1 MIGKVIFLFST
12 CVEVFILHRTIKWIM
27 MAALVLSLC
36 VTGLAIAE
44 ESYYLELPA
53 KGITSSR
60 KITVDIPG
68 ENEVVDGINP
78 LTGEVWSGSYRPIGV
93 NIDQHP

>member
-1 MIGKVIFLFST
+1 MICKETILFSLF
-12 CVEVFILHRTIKWIM
+12 VEVFILHRTIKWLV

-36 VTGLAIAE
+36 ATSFAIAE

-53 KGITSSR
+53 KGITSTR

-68 ENEVVDGINP
+68 ENEVIDGINP
-78 LTGEVWSGSYRPIGV
+78 LTGEVWYGT
-93 NIDQHP
+93 

>member
-1 MIGKVIFLFST
+1 M
-12 CVEVFILHRTIKWIM
+12 HRTIKWIM

-93 NIDQHP
+93 NIDQHPEALPN